1 MSRRGPWRR
10 LRRATRGPRNALL
23 ARAIGGAGRALG
35 LLPASVGLAL
45 GEALGAAAHALLGTP
60 RRFALE
66 HVGIAFPELD
76 AAARARLV
84 RQTFRHAGR
93 SFAEL
98 ALLPKL
104 SRRPGFV
111 SLEGRAAFDE
121 ALAAGGGAIV
131 VTGHVG
137 NWELLAAT
145 VAAEGYPITVVGRRV
160 NDVRFNAL
168 ITAFRRGAG
177 LEILSRDDPR
187 FVSAVRDALRRGRVV
202 ALLIDQDTRGAGVFV
217 PFFGRP
223 ARTPPG
229 PAVLALRARAPVLT
243 VFIRRR
249 PDGGHTIAF
258 ESVPV
263 PARSGR
269 DAVVALTA
277 RLTAAIEA
285 HIRTAPAEWVWWHRR
300 WRSSEE
306 VAASRGA
313 GLGFA
318 EPERRGPGASEE
330 RGGRP

>member
-23 ARAIGGAGRALG
+23 AQAIGGTGRALG
-35 LLPASVGLAL
+35 MLPVPVGLAL

-60 RRFALE
+60 RRLARE
-66 HVGIAFPELD
+66 HVGIAFPALD
-76 AAARARLV
+76 ARGRARIV

-98 ALLPKL
+98 TLLRKL
-104 SRRPGFV
+104 RARPGFV
-111 SLEGRAAFDE
+111 AFEGREALDE

-137 NWELLAAT
+137 NWELLAAAT
-145 VAAEGYPITVVGRRV
+145 AAEGYPITVVVRRV
-160 NDVRFNAL
+160 TDLRFHAL
-168 ITAFRRGAG
+168 IVAFRRAAG
-177 LEILSRDDPR
+177 LEVLIRDDPR
-187 FVSAVRDALRRGRVV
+187 FVAGVRDALRRGRIV

-229 PAVLALRARAPVLT
+229 PAVLALRAKAPVLT

-258 ESVPV
+258 ERVPL
-263 PARSGR
+263 PPRPGR
-269 DAVVALTA
+269 DAVVGLTA

-300 WRSSEE
+300 WRSEPPRMPSPRDRR
-306 VAASRGA
+306 AAATTAGA
-313 GLGFA
+313 DA
-318 EPERRGPGASEE
+318 PAR
-330 RGGRP
+330 

>member
-23 ARAIGGAGRALG
+23 ARLIAGTGRGLG
-35 LLPASVGLAL
+35 LLPPSVGLAL
-45 GEALGAAAHALLGTP
+45 GEALGSAAHALLATP
-60 RRFALE
+60 RRLACE

-76 AAARARLV
+76 AGARARIV

-98 ALLPKL
+98 SLLPKL

-111 SLEGRAAFDE
+111 AFEGREAFDE
-121 ALAAGGGAIV
+121 ALAAGRGAIV

-145 VAAEGYPITVVGRRV
+145 MAAEGYAITVVGRRV
-160 NDVRFNAL
+160 NDLRFNAL
-168 ITAFRRGAG
+168 IVAFRHGAG
-177 LEILSRDDPR
+177 LEVLNRDDPR
-187 FVSAVRDALRRGRVV
+187 FVAAVRGALDRGRVV

-229 PAVLALRARAPVLT
+229 PAVLALRAQVPVLT

-258 ESVPV
+258 ERVPV
-263 PARSGR
+263 PARGR
-269 DAVVALTA
+269 DTVVALTA

-300 WRSSEE
+300 WRSE
-306 VAASRGA
+306 G
-313 GLGFA
+313 
-318 EPERRGPGASEE
+318 
-330 RGGRP
+330 

>member
-23 ARAIGGAGRALG
+23 ARAIAGTGRALG
-35 LLPASVGLAL
+35 LLPPSLGLAL
-45 GEALGAAAHALLGTP
+45 GEALGTAAHALLATP
-60 RRFALE
+60 RGFARE

-76 AAARARLV
+76 AGARV
-84 RQTFRHAGR
+84 RMVRETFRHAGR

-104 SRRPGFV
+104 SRRPDFV
-111 SLEGRAAFDE
+111 VFEGREALDE
-121 ALAAGGGAIV
+121 ALAAGRGAIV

-137 NWELLAAT
+137 NWELLAAS
-145 VAAEGYPITVVGRRV
+145 VAAEGYAITVVGRRV
-160 NDVRFNAL
+160 NDVRFNSL
-168 ITAFRRGAG
+168 IVRFRREAG
-177 LEILSRDDPR
+177 LEVLSRDDPR
-187 FVSAVRDALRRGRVV
+187 FVTAVREALGRGRIV

-258 ESVPV
+258 APV
-263 PARSGR
+263 PLPARPGR
-269 DAVVALTA
+269 DTVVALTA

-300 WRSSEE
+300 WRSE
-306 VAASRGA
+306 A
-313 GLGFA
+313 
-318 EPERRGPGASEE
+318 
-330 RGGRP
+330 

>member
-1 MSRRGPWRR
+1 MSRRRGPWRR

-23 ARAIGGAGRALG
+23 ARAIAGTGRAIG
-35 LLPASVGLAL
+35 LLPAPAGLAL
-45 GEALGAAAHALLGTP
+45 GEALGSAAHAVLGAP
-60 RRFALE
+60 RRLARE

-76 AAARARLV
+76 APARSRIV

-104 SRRPGFV
+104 SRRPDFV
-111 SLEGRAAFDE
+111 TIEGRE
-121 ALAAGGGAIV
+121 ALDAALAEGRGAIV

-145 VAAEGYPITVVGRRV
+145 VASEGYATTVVGRRV
-160 NDVRFNAL
+160 NDLRFNSL
-168 ITAFRRGAG
+168 IVGFRRRAG
-177 LEILSRDDPR
+177 LEVLSRDDPR
-187 FVSAVRDALRRGRVV
+187 FVAAVREALGRGRIV

-229 PAVLALRARAPVLT
+229 PAVLALRAGAPVLT

-258 ESVPV
+258 ERIPV
-263 PARSGR
+263 PARGR
-269 DAVVALTA
+269 DTVVALTA
-277 RLTAAIEA
+277 RLTAAIEVA
-285 HIRTAPAEWVWWHRR
+285 IRTAPAEWVWWHRR
-300 WRSSEE
+300 WRTE
-306 VAASRGA
+306 V
-313 GLGFA
+313 
-318 EPERRGPGASEE
+318 
-330 RGGRP
+330 